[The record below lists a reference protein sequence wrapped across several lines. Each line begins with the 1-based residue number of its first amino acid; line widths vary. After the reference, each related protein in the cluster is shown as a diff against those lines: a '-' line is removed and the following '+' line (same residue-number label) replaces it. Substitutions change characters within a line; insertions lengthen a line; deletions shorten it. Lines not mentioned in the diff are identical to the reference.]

1 MSQQNAN
8 DARVPLKPDDEKP
21 VLLEPPAPAAEVEEP
36 ISLVESSGPSQVR
49 MSKRFE
55 DRAAARADYKRQ
67 LNVTGAGATR
77 CRMFH
82 SKVSAAALEM
92 MQKQIN
98 DWLDSEEIEIKHVG
112 QTMGTMKG
120 KTDEEN
126 IIITVWY

>member
-1 MSQQNAN
+1 MSQRNAD
-8 DARVPLKPDDEKP
+8 DAPVPLDPDEEEP
-21 VLLEPPAPAAEVEEP
+21 VVLEPPAPAGEVEEP

-49 MSKRFE
+49 MSKRFQ

-82 SKVSAAALEM
+82 SKVSAAALDM

-98 DWLDSEEIEIKHVG
+98 DWLDSEEIEIKQVG